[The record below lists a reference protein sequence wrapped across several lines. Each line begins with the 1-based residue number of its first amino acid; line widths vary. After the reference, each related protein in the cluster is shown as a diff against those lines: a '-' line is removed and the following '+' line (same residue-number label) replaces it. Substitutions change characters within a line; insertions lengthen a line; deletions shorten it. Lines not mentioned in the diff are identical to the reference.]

1 MVIDDDEGRSRSEV
15 GDEIDEEKERNEL
28 EGKYIC
34 ISRDPLI
41 TASSVF
47 RRLSFRL
54 SPLHPLDRVYSV
66 VHPNPIS
73 LSLFL

>member
-1 MVIDDDEGRSRSEV
+1 M

-54 SPLHPLDRVYSV
+54 SPLHPLDRVCSV
-66 VHPNPIS
+66 VLPTPS
-73 LSLFL
+73 LPLFL